1 MNEYEAASQEPLY
14 GPPVSPSAAP
24 SPPPAST
31 GELPSLEDLSLLR
44 KRLNSL
50 SATEPRGGKNRLVR
64 RTKSLGSPPF
74 ENILAKD
81 ERIKRA
87 PTVVSTVKEDEAM
100 PDFPVGTGESAL
112 TTPVTANKT
121 NQLNVFAAEEAKN
134 MEGEEKK
141 SLEDTDSDDDMMLHS
156 DDPIETRLREV
167 MQLLYRQSNAKPY
180 QRTEKKEVIFVL
192 ANYFVLF
199 ISFIAL
205 SAEIHARA
213 PGWLSRL
220 EAQMTQVQDC
230 AANQEALFECVSN
243 GDFAGLIASVV
254 LWLSR
259 SGMTK
264 HIFLFG
270 FGTPRKLWTVVYES
284 FVTAF
289 CWGVSYLFI
298 RRGLNPDTR
307 PEFLRKYWKDAVYGS
322 LAGFNAAFL
331 KQVLKNLIPEE
342 AVEDALRDQRLKI
355 LKWISF

>member
-1 MNEYEAASQEPLY
+1 MLLPQHVLGAGRLTFCPLLFLLEIVLSPYIPDGSRFLLRFCLHDVNEYEAASQEPLY

-44 KRLNSL
+44 KRLNTL

-64 RTKSLGSPPF
+64 RTKSLGSSSSF
-74 ENILAKD
+74 ENVLAKD

-87 PTVVSTVKEDEAM
+87 PTVVSTVKEDEVM
-100 PDFPVGTGESAL
+100 PDFPGGTGESAL
-112 TTPVTANKT
+112 TTPTTPITANKT
-121 NQLNVFAAEEAKN
+121 NQLNIFAAEEAKN

-213 PGWLSRL
+213 PVG
-220 EAQMTQVQDC
+220 AQ
-230 AANQEALFECVSN
+230 
-243 GDFAGLIASVV
+243 
-254 LWLSR
+254 
-259 SGMTK
+259 
-264 HIFLFG
+264 
-270 FGTPRKLWTVVYES
+270 
-284 FVTAF
+284 
-289 CWGVSYLFI
+289 
-298 RRGLNPDTR
+298 
-307 PEFLRKYWKDAVYGS
+307 
-322 LAGFNAAFL
+322 
-331 KQVLKNLIPEE
+331 
-342 AVEDALRDQRLKI
+342 
-355 LKWISF
+355 